1 MEIQKNIDLAI
12 FLKFIVNNI
21 LKLILLLLLG
31 LVIGYFSHSYFFK
44 TNLVNINT
52 KIESQRVHSMEM
64 QALNFIIRE
73 IHNFQYLDSFDPIEK
88 KNYDE
93 LMVFNKVSYNE
104 MSYLALQEFIKS
116 NHKDFNLSK
125 RGNDNSENSNVY
137 KFSYKADSNSSYNDI
152 EKQLLEFESSLNNY
166 FYSRI
171 SNQMKNLASSFERIK
186 IYKAKKLAK
195 EIEIYDNNYEVRLNQ
210 LVKRLE
216 EEKKVAIDLDI
227 SDGLKNLTDYE
238 SIQLEIQLPNE
249 NDIDYSFAY
258 KNLFLYGSNVL
269 DKIID
274 TINSRM
280 SRDVSS
286 PESAEVTIKLQKVE
300 SLFYNKILFE
310 IFDNYLSD
318 GYFSENYKLINFVI
332 DRSDSYLLY
341 LAFFSLLPILI
352 YFFYSYLIFV
362 YNNANKQTL

>member
-1 MEIQKNIDLAI
+1 MKSIKITSLTD
-12 FLKFIVNNI
+12 
-21 LKLILLLLLG
+21 
-31 LVIGYFSHSYFFK
+31 HSTTPSSRF
-44 TNLVNINT
+44 
-52 KIESQRVHSMEM
+52 RV
-64 QALNFIIRE
+64 R
-73 IHNFQYLDSFDPIEK
+73 
-88 KNYDE
+88 
-93 LMVFNKVSYNE
+93 
-104 MSYLALQEFIKS
+104 
-116 NHKDFNLSK
+116 
-125 RGNDNSENSNVY
+125 
-137 KFSYKADSNSSYNDI
+137 
-152 EKQLLEFESSLNNY
+152 QLLPHL
-166 FYSRI
+166 
-171 SNQMKNLASSFERIK
+171 KN
-186 IYKAKKLAK
+186 K

-362 YNNANKQTL
+362 YNNTNKQTL